1 MIEKRAN
8 GQYRVR
14 LYYKRRYVG
23 SRSFSRL
30 RDAEAWERDA
40 KSALAAGRWV
50 DPTKTEAVTVEEW
63 VQLWLAA
70 TAGGAASS
78 VQDRAAKARLH
89 VVPVFGKKPLAAV
102 RHSEVAAWAR
112 NLAVSHSPSTARRAL
127 AVLRRTFE
135 LAIRDGA
142 AAANPAT
149 DIKLPTQQPGEPH
162 PLSHT
167 ELWRLADSMR
177 SPQDR
182 LFVLVAGY
190 GGLRWGEL
198 TALQP
203 THIGSDGTIRVMQAW
218 SDVAGV
224 LHLGDLKNHQ
234 ARTVPLPRSVADEVI
249 VWAQK
254 LPANAYLFHASEPVI
269 PLRNSNFR
277 QRILT
282 PALKRAG
289 LPPTITPHHFR
300 DTCASLAI
308 QAGANVL
315 AVSKL
320 LGHKDPSVTLRHY
333 ASLFPN
339 ELNAVAESL
348 EKAALEARN
357 RDK

>member
-149 DIKLPTQQPGEPH
+149 GIKLPTQQPGEPR

-167 ELWRLADSMR
+167 ELWALADAMQA
-177 SPQDR
+177 PQDR
-182 LFVLVAGY
+182 LLVLVAGY

-203 THIGSDGTIRVMQAW
+203 AHIAPDGTIRIVQAW

-249 VWAQK
+249 VWAKK

-289 LPPTITPHHFR
+289 LSATITPHHFR